1 MDPAT
6 ALLLFS
12 TEVVKMINA
21 IVASQPP
28 EVQKQLWEWY
38 VKDMAFWRK
47 ALGVD
52 KAAETK

>member
-12 TEVVKMINA
+12 TEVVKLINA

-28 EVQKQLWEWY
+28 DVQKRLWEWY
-38 VKDMAFWRK
+38 VEDMARWRAVLNLDRPGAPK
-47 ALGVD
+47 
-52 KAAETK
+52 